1 MKEYKKWQG
10 ASVVEPKLDGIYA
23 KVTKDGAVTK
33 TGKPIKSADHVV
45 KAMRRHFKKSPGS
58 VVEGELYR
66 KGQDFEK
73 TLGKFRGGEGKKL
86 KLYVH
91 GGDRP
96 SRLTRHVRRVKGK
109 SVKDEK
115 SLQKAH
121 SRNLRKLY
129 EGSVIKRDGKA
140 VKLKPKFDE
149 ELSVVGSK
157 VRKDGK
163 AGVVSVQGRDGRV
176 FKAQGS
182 AAETAR
188 AKSGDKATVV
198 YQKSSGGSVR
208 GAKLKSVRNRE
219 FGVRDFEADPRLARV
234 GVSGFNQPKKTP
246 GHAKKSHVVV
256 VKEGGKVK
264 VVRFGEQ
271 GAKVNQTVAQRKA
284 FKSRHARNINRGKMS
299 AAYWADKVKWSPGNT
314 VNKKPAG
321 ESREFAVGVKKDR
334 FKRIL
339 KVVAKKGKKKTK
351 KVAAKLPIEVRR
363 GAVMG
368 AMIPVPGAMSTGAAL
383 GGAVVAK
390 GAVERAVRK
399 RTGRPYRLFEAT
411 SPVMS
416 FEGQEPLKPGIY
428 HGSRGVKA
436 LPIFKHEYVVAVPKD
451 GRRVKRKLRK
461 RLVNVNGSN
470 VLVMGAYNKRGK
482 LKANYKD
489 KVDVEAFKKSV
500 ASGKG
505 YKRVGKQMDT
515 DRTMNKMVG
524 AAGRYKSRRYPNTL
538 ANMTGLGKNSNS
550 YARGLL
556 KEGGVRKVK
565 KSGVLAPGKKMDV
578 GFDNKNKVMN
588 LQPKDVKRLKTQEVR
603 IKRDGLS
610 KTRDAVDIGSKVAV
624 GGGVL
629 AGGLAVKKSADKFN
643 SKAVAD
649 QISKAAKGKVK
660 DAFPGFSRVARA
672 MVKKR
677 KMVKMFEAHEFGKA
691 GQLRDQKTN
700 QYADPLKAY
709 RGKQKVYQRDV
720 LGKPVNIENV
730 NWNDRQVIG
739 AAINKGKKVA
749 RYTGRAGNF
758 ARDAKDVVTGKERR
772 KDAAGRKKKREWEKS
787 YVKNAAATA
796 AGGAAVIGYNATLK
810 KNPKLKTK
818 NKTINKGLKKVL
830 GGYYGK
836 GAETVDRSIKTRAW
850 NARRSAIG
858 KIGRVTSKYLG
869 SESEVIEF
877 DGTAARAGWDVRD
890 PRGRSARV
898 FAPGSRRRNRRE
910 KHWHEKK
917 ENQKKIWAAGTVAA
931 LLAGGAVGAR
941 IARRSGASVGKAS
954 LKGGKKFVAS
964 DGLRPGGRSAVAG
977 SGKRVVKP
985 RKRPDLRPEWQKR
998 RAGIR
1003 PLDDIA

>member
-1 MKEYKKWQG
+1 
-10 ASVVEPKLDGIYA
+10 
-23 KVTKDGAVTK
+23 
-33 TGKPIKSADHVV
+33 
-45 KAMRRHFKKSPGS
+45 
-58 VVEGELYR
+58 
-66 KGQDFEK
+66 
-73 TLGKFRGGEGKKL
+73 
-86 KLYVH
+86 
-91 GGDRP
+91 
-96 SRLTRHVRRVKGK
+96 
-109 SVKDEK
+109 
-115 SLQKAH
+115 
-121 SRNLRKLY
+121 
-129 EGSVIKRDGKA
+129 
-140 VKLKPKFDE
+140 
-149 ELSVVGSK
+149 
-157 VRKDGK
+157 
-163 AGVVSVQGRDGRV
+163 VQGRDGKV

-219 FGVRDFEADPRLARV
+219 FEVRDFEADPRLARV

-299 AAYWADKVKWSPGNT
+299 AAYWADKVKWSPSNT
-314 VNKKPAG
+314 VNKKPAA

-339 KVVAKKGKKKTK
+339 KVVAKRGQKKTK

-368 AMIPVPGAMSTGAAL
+368 AMIPVPGALPAGAAL

-399 RTGRPYRLFEAT
+399 GTGRPYRLFEA
-411 SPVMS
+411 
-416 FEGQEPLKPGIY
+416 
-428 HGSRGVKA
+428 
-436 LPIFKHEYVVAVPKD
+436 
-451 GRRVKRKLRK
+451 
-461 RLVNVNGSN
+461 
-470 VLVMGAYNKRGK
+470 
-482 LKANYKD
+482 
-489 KVDVEAFKKSV
+489 
-500 ASGKG
+500 
-505 YKRVGKQMDT
+505 
-515 DRTMNKMVG
+515 
-524 AAGRYKSRRYPNTL
+524 
-538 ANMTGLGKNSNS
+538 
-550 YARGLL
+550 
-556 KEGGVRKVK
+556 
-565 KSGVLAPGKKMDV
+565 MDV

-588 LQPKDVKRLKTQEVR
+588 LQPKDVKRLKTQEVK
-603 IKRDGLS
+603 IKRDALS

-629 AGGLAVKKSADKFN
+629 AGGLAVKKAADKFN

-649 QISKAAKGKVK
+649 QISKSAKGKVK
-660 DAFPGFSRVARA
+660 DAFPGFSKVVRA

-677 KMVKMFEAHEFGKA
+677 KMVKFEAHEFGKA

-700 QYADPLKAY
+700 QYADPFKAY

-720 LGKPVNIENV
+720 LGKPVNIESV
-730 NWNDRQVIG
+730 AWTDRQVIG

-749 RYTGRAGNF
+749 RNTGRASRF
-758 ARDAKDVVTGKERR
+758 ARDAKDVATGKERR

-850 NARRSAIG
+850 NARRKAIG
-858 KIGRVTSKYLG
+858 KIGRVTSKYFG
-869 SESEVIEF
+869 SEGEVLEF
-877 DGTAARAGWDVRD
+877 DSTAARAGWDVRD

-898 FAPGSRRRNRRE
+898 FAPGSKRRNRRE

-941 IARRSGASVGKAS
+941 IARRSGASVGKSS

-998 RAGIR
+998 RDGIR